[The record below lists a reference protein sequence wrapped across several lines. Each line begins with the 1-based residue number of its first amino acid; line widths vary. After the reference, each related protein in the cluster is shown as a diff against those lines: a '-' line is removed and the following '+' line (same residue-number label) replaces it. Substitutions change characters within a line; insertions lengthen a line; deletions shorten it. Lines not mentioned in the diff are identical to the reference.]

1 MFEFAAHWLQS
12 IYLKPIHRR
21 NQPMQRTGAKGPLDA
36 PTLGLPLLAPLS
48 QGRKPGPWRRLG
60 LGLGLAL
67 SLGLQGCQW
76 HLPWKR
82 ETLIIYVVP
91 PGSSTLTQFD
101 INNFWNP
108 LIAAYKRLHPGVHL
122 NYNFVVFES
131 QQLKKEL
138 RRRNSRGLGPDML
151 IVNAATALELLD
163 EGLID
168 KVQVTS
174 DIQDSIQPWVLSRV
188 QVKGGLAALPIALEP
203 QLSCYNRSRIPDPP
217 TSLETLLQL
226 AAQGKSI
233 GLSVSPINIWWTI
246 GPLGADGPLQ
256 ALMERPVGQP
266 MVLDR
271 GDRAKITAWLAW
283 LRDAARQSHV
293 NFFNNDEELLTG
305 LGNGQLDWISC
316 LSFNLPRLQAKM
328 GANLGVASLPQGP
341 YGQAT
346 PNSLLRVVAFGV
358 NSSPLQ
364 RKRALELGLLQL
376 SPLMQRS
383 LTLNSQQM
391 LAVNRFA
398 PAPVASSARIQAL
411 VRAEDQFQVSSFFAR
426 SPKALNRLDS
436 LTPAVE
442 NLLTQLV
449 VDLIGPEQASES
461 LIQILRK
468 P

>member
-1 MFEFAAHWLQS
+1 MPRCCVFELSAKRLTQL
-12 IYLKPIHRR
+12 IGLTQLK
-21 NQPMQRTGAKGPLDA
+21 QRARAKVHLDA
-36 PTLGLPLLAPLS
+36 QKLDQAQQPAQARGP
-48 QGRKPGPWRRLG
+48 KPGSWQRLAV
-60 LGLGLAL
+60 GLAL
-67 SLGLQGCQW
+67 TLGLQGCQG

-91 PGSSTLTQFD
+91 PGSSTLTRFD
-101 INNFWNP
+101 IDNFWNP

-163 EGLID
+163 EGLIQ
-168 KVQVTS
+168 KVHVAN

-217 TSLETLLQL
+217 TTLDGLLQL

-246 GPLGADGPLQ
+246 GPLGADRPLQ
-256 ALMERPVGQP
+256 ALMEGTVGRP
-266 MVLDR
+266 MAMDAT
-271 GDRAKITAWLAW
+271 DRAKITAWLAW

-305 LGNGQLDWISC
+305 LSNGQLDWISC
-316 LSFNLPRLQAKM
+316 LSFNLPRLQVKM

-346 PNSLLRVVAFGV
+346 PNSLLRVVA
-358 NSSPLQ
+358 
-364 RKRALELGLLQL
+364 A
-376 SPLMQRS
+376 
-383 LTLNSQQM
+383 
-391 LAVNRFA
+391 FA
-398 PAPVASSARIQAL
+398 HPQ
-411 VRAEDQFQVSSFFAR
+411 
-426 SPKALNRLDS
+426 
-436 LTPAVE
+436 
-442 NLLTQLV
+442 
-449 VDLIGPEQASES
+449 
-461 LIQILRK
+461 
-468 P
+468 

>member
-1 MFEFAAHWLQS
+1 MPRCCVFELAARQGQRSKPPDRGTQRMGAGHPQRELLPNPAARRRQTGG
-12 IYLKPIHRR
+12 LKPSGW
-21 NQPMQRTGAKGPLDA
+21 QRLA
-36 PTLGLPLLAPLS
+36 LGM
-48 QGRKPGPWRRLG
+48 
-60 LGLGLAL
+60 GLAL
-67 SLGLQGCQW
+67 TLGLQGCQG

-82 ETLIIYVVP
+82 ETLIIYVAP
-91 PGSSTLTQFD
+91 PGSSTLTKFD
-101 INNFWNP
+101 INNFWGP

-122 NYNFVVFES
+122 NYNVVVFES
-131 QQLKKEL
+131 QQLKREL
-138 RRRNSRGLGPDML
+138 RQRNSRGLGPDIL

-163 EGLID
+163 EGLIS
-168 KVQVTS
+168 KVQVS
-174 DIQDSIQPWVLSRV
+174 RDLQDNIQPWVLSRV

-217 TSLETLLQL
+217 GTIEELLQL

-246 GPLGADGPLQ
+246 GPLGADRPLKTLMQGPAGQ
-256 ALMERPVGQP
+256 AMPLAGR
-266 MVLDR
+266 
-271 GDRAKITAWLAW
+271 DRAKVTAWLAW

-316 LSFNLPRLQAKM
+316 LSFNLPRLQGRM
-328 GANLGVASLPQGP
+328 GANLGVASLPAGP

-346 PNSLLRVVAFGV
+346 PNSLLRVMAFGV

-364 RKRALELGLLQL
+364 RKRALELGTLEL

-383 LTLNSQQM
+383 LTLKSQQM

-411 VRAEDQFQVSSFFAR
+411 VRAQDQFQVGSFFAR
-426 SPKALNRLDS
+426 SPQALNRLDS
-436 LTPAVE
+436 ITPALE
-442 NLLTQLV
+442 TLLTQLV
-449 VDLIGPEQASES
+449 VDLISPEQASER
-461 LIQILRK
+461 LIQILRT

>member
-1 MFEFAAHWLQS
+1 VFELASQRR
-12 IYLKPIHRR
+12 KPI
-21 NQPMQRTGAKGPLDA
+21 QQRTQPLQRAGARVPGNA
-36 PTLGLPLLAPLS
+36 PGLGQAVQQGQS
-48 QGRKPGPWRRLG
+48 EGRKPGAWQRLA

-67 SLGLQGCQW
+67 TLGLQGCQW

-138 RRRNSRGLGPDML
+138 RRRNSRGLGPDIL

-163 EGLID
+163 QGLID
-168 KVQVTS
+168 KVQVST
-174 DIQDSIQPWVLSRV
+174 DIQNSIQPWVLSRV

-217 TSLETLLQL
+217 ATLEALLQL

-256 ALMERPVGQP
+256 ALMEAPAGRPPAMDGK
-266 MVLDR
+266 
-271 GDRAKITAWLAW
+271 DRAKITAWLAW

-305 LGNGQLDWISC
+305 LSNGQLDWISC

-328 GANLGVASLPQGP
+328 GSNLAVASLPQGP
-341 YGQAT
+341 DGQAT
-346 PNSLLRVVAFGV
+346 PNSLLRVIAFGV
-358 NSSPLQ
+358 NSSPCN
-364 RKRALELGLLQL
+364 ASVPWNWEFC
-376 SPLMQRS
+376 
-383 LTLNSQQM
+383 NS
-391 LAVNRFA
+391 A
-398 PAPVASSARIQAL
+398 P
-411 VRAEDQFQVSSFFAR
+411 
-426 SPKALNRLDS
+426 
-436 LTPAVE
+436 
-442 NLLTQLV
+442 
-449 VDLIGPEQASES
+449 
-461 LIQILRK
+461 
-468 P
+468 